1 MNYLE
6 LTKMLRQE
14 CGIPGNGPSSVVGQT
29 GEAARLATYIND
41 AWLELQGMYDNWGWM
56 RLPFSYQTVAEQGD
70 YAPAT
75 TINGVTGLPLT
86 DLRYWWKETVRGY
99 RTDIGIYDEQWL
111 VEWEYQVFRNTY
123 RYNAQ
128 VSGRPVVFAIHP
140 TEKAMMLGQV
150 PNAVFTMVGE
160 YQRLPSSMTVDADL
174 PTGLPTHLHK
184 ILVYKAMQFYAL
196 FEAAP
201 EVLSRGQRGEA
212 SLMAQLEREWLP
224 EVSLGN
230 PLA

>member
-1 MNYLE
+1 M
-6 LTKMLRQE
+6 
-14 CGIPGNGPSSVVGQT
+14 
-29 GEAARLATYIND
+29 
-41 AWLELQGMYDNWGWM
+41 
-56 RLPFSYQTVAEQGD
+56 
-70 YAPAT
+70 
-75 TINGVTGLPLT
+75 T
-86 DLRYWWKETVRGY
+86 DLQYWWKDEFRAQKKS
-99 RTDIGIYDEQWL
+99 IGIQDEQWL

-140 TEKAMMLGQV
+140 TEKAMMLGQI
-150 PNAVFTMVGE
+150 PNTIYSMVGE
-160 YQRLPSSMTVDADL
+160 YQRLPSSMTVDTDL

-184 ILVYKAMQFYAL
+184 ILVYKAMQFYGM

-201 EVLSRGQRGEA
+201 EVIARGERGES
-212 SLMAQLEREWLP
+212 SLMSQLEREWLP